1 MSPLLNSISISDFR
15 SINGT
20 VTVPLNAPVVLV
32 HGPNGAGKT
41 SILSAI
47 ELALT
52 GEILAMQ
59 RTDANYQSHLIHRGA
74 DQSRILL
81 DGINVTASSNLP
93 HQNIIK
99 PGSINGGALLSGD
112 VRRFFSERCY
122 LAQATLG
129 RLLEIY
135 QNASSR
141 EESALTR
148 FVKDLLGLD
157 ALDALI
163 DGLHATG
170 DIRNIRRL
178 SPDYAEAEREI
189 QAIEAR
195 LTDSTTKLTVL
206 SNDATQRRSA
216 IHAALA
222 SLGIASQGSSTA
234 MALPADIEALL
245 GSNDDEQQLVALN
258 GRRRDLASLRQRAL
272 PLSTSAD
279 ASDETAASA
288 NAQQARAA
296 LAIWRSSTGTM
307 IEAMIGELR
316 AIFPDLPS
324 VASTDPTTA
333 FQTATTRIEAELRR
347 CTHAIAND
355 DALAAEVER
364 LSHAVEQSRARVAL
378 ADEQLAS
385 ITGEAEGLSRAL
397 ASIIP
402 HIHTDDCPVCGRDFN
417 EVSSNPLVRHVS
429 AQVARLTEQ
438 ADRLQGLGLSRSS
451 AVAEQSK
458 AERERDTANGKRLG
472 SEARGLLKARISE
485 LTESGRRLAD
495 IAETVETGAT
505 TIRLDAEAQGRL
517 AEIRNRN
524 RLTTE
529 LRTSLA
535 ELCRVLEQP
544 EMGTSET
551 IAATIQRLDAHVF
564 AQEADANNRLRR
576 RRAALVEYQRLRQLE
591 TEISELQKSQISDEA
606 LKLREKGAFEVAERN
621 RQTARVV
628 VRAASS
634 ARTEIVGRVFN
645 SSLNK
650 VWRDLFVRLAPTEPF
665 VPAFRLP
672 QTNSE
677 PVTAQLETVHRE
689 GGSGGAPGAML
700 SAGNL
705 NTAALTLFLALHLS
719 VKPQLPWLI
728 LDDPVQSMDEVHIA
742 QFAALLRTL
751 SKEHHRQIIVAV
763 HERPLFDYLTLEL
776 SPAFPGDQLI
786 TVELSRSNAGA
797 SVAEPTYY
805 NWEPDKA
812 VAAA

>member
-1 MSPLLNSISISDFR
+1 MNPLLSSISISNFR

-41 SILSAI
+41 SVLSAI

-74 DQSRILL
+74 AQSRILL
-81 DGINVTASSNLP
+81 DGVDLAVASNLP

-99 PGSINGGALLSGD
+99 PGSIDGGALLSGD

-163 DGLHATG
+163 DGLHAAG
-170 DIRNIRRL
+170 DVRNTRRL
-178 SPDYAEAEREI
+178 SPDYAEAEKAI
-189 QAIEAR
+189 QAIQTR
-195 LTDSTTKLTVL
+195 LADGAAKLIDL
-206 SNDATQRRSA
+206 SNDATQRRS
-216 IHAALA
+216 IIRAALA
-222 SLGIASQGSSTA
+222 TLGVALGPPTA
-234 MALPADIEALL
+234 TEFPADIEPILGRDDDDQLL
-245 GSNDDEQQLVALN
+245 VVLN
-258 GRRRDLASLRQRAL
+258 GRRRDLASLRQRA
-272 PLSTSAD
+272 STLAASPEAFDEAAAAAD
-279 ASDETAASA
+279 AQSARTALDAWRLSAGTLIET
-288 NAQQARAA
+288 
-296 LAIWRSSTGTM
+296 L
-307 IEAMIGELR
+307 IGELR

-333 FQTATTRIEAELRR
+333 FQTASTRVEAELQR
-347 CTHAIAND
+347 CARAIADD

-364 LSHAVEQSRARVAL
+364 LSQAVEQSRARIAL

-385 ITGEAEGLSRAL
+385 IAGEAEELSRAL
-397 ASIIP
+397 ASMIP
-402 HIHTDDCPVCGRDFN
+402 HIHSDDCPVCGRN
-417 EVSSNPLVRHVS
+417 YGEVSSNPLVQHVS
-429 AQVARLTEQ
+429 AHVARLTEQ
-438 ADRLQGLGLSRSS
+438 ADRLQGLGRSRAS

-472 SEARGLLKARISE
+472 PEARGLLKARISE
-485 LTESGRRLAD
+485 LTEARRRLAD
-495 IAETVETGAT
+495 IIEAVQTGAT
-505 TIRLDAEAQGRL
+505 TIRLDAEAQRRL
-517 AEIRNRN
+517 AEIRNRD

-551 IAATIQRLDAHVF
+551 IFAAIERLGAHVT
-564 AQEADANNRLRR
+564 ARELEASDRQKTRR
-576 RRAALVEYQRLRQLE
+576 DALVEYQRLRQLDI
-591 TEISELQKSQISDEA
+591 EIARFQQRQSLDEA
-606 LKLREKGAFEVAERN
+606 LKLRKEGAFEVAERH
-621 RQTARVV
+621 RQTARAV

-634 ARTEIVGRVFN
+634 ARTAIVGQVFN

-751 SKEHHRQIIVAV
+751 SKEHRRQIVVAV

-797 SVAEPTYY
+797 SIAEPTYY

-812 VAAA
+812 VAA